1 MAGKLEL
8 TSIAKRIHWP
18 LLIKAAAFGFSW
30 FLLPFWLFLAIGI
43 YFYFMPL
50 FRPKDLAFPFAA
62 LIFFAYTEERS
73 LLLAI
78 LFAAL
83 FYLIIGVKD
92 LILINRQSAKE
103 ILALLFALFLAVKF
117 FSSADNWSGLSVLG
131 YSFVASVFVFFLA
144 KLFIRSDS
152 ASGNDEMAGKKT
164 TIALLAASFFIWQL
178 FLSLVYLP
186 LNFLYQS
193 AIFIVT
199 ATIFLELISDHIRS
213 ALTKRKILLQFSI
226 FLVFAA
232 TILVSA
238 QWAL

>member
-1 MAGKLEL
+1 MAEKLEL
-8 TSIAKRIHWP
+8 TSITKRIHWP

-30 FLLPFWLFLAIGI
+30 FILPFWLFLVIGI
-43 YFYFMPL
+43 YFYFVPL

-73 LLLAI
+73 FLLAV

-103 ILALLFALFLAVKF
+103 VLSLLFALFLAVKF
-117 FSSADNWSGLSVLG
+117 FSFADSWNRTSILG
-131 YSFVASVFVFFLA
+131 YSFIASIFVFFLA
-144 KLFIRSDS
+144 KLFITSDL
-152 ASGNDEMAGKKT
+152 ASGRETANKKT
-164 TIALLAASFFIWQL
+164 IISLLAVSFFIWQM
-178 FLSLVYLP
+178 FLVLVYLP

-199 ATIFLELISDHIRS
+199 ATIFLELFSDHIRS
-213 ALTKRKILLQFSI
+213 VLTRRKILLHFSI
-226 FLVFAA
+226 FLVFVA